1 EAYARLVD
9 NPIYTKM
16 NMEGRSLGSD
26 LTHGGDASST
36 GASVENLVKYYERGA
51 VAEYLIGEKKLYRAA
66 RKAGKWKGRRRAF
79 TEAVAYAARRGDVD
93 PNGNEFVSEA
103 AQLARQKIFDPLL
116 KRMQELR
123 ILPQDLHLDTALSY
137 VTRVYDRPKIIAR
150 ASEFKAIV
158 RRHVSGAVRKAQ
170 ERQEEIR
177 IARTINKATDLDDEL
192 ARAHTRLKN
201 VEGRLEKRKS
211 VRARKVDLIRKE
223 EGKRLDV
230 LRDRVPR
237 SVLDVAKSTRHDDAI
252 MKDVA
257 RVGRARPS
265 RARYPILGILK
276 AHGGVHADSD
286 LAAELRHMGVTH
298 KTVPGLLRKE
308 KGLRDI
314 DNLVAG
320 EDPLL
325 ARMSDPDSG
334 YVDRDEVLAA
344 IRDELGGNPLREG
357 DELAEEAA
365 RDALEQNVEHW
376 LDSIGL
382 SPNASVKEVR
392 QYLDNAVRAEHQLTD
407 LDKRIAAMNR
417 DLEDFDRLT
426 DDVAKEQTIAG
437 ASADKLADE
446 LNELEARINEV
457 RQYANGSRRV
467 SILVDY
473 ADARKGL
480 EQVKA
485 RQSRLGKR
493 IEELEAVPAGKVTP
507 EIAAELRALR
517 HDKIG
522 VDERVI
528 KGEAKVE
535 KLKPYLP
542 KDAGDDLDFISP
554 EDFNEYVNEIVNS
567 IYDNVTGNGQG
578 DMPQWLTPAT
588 RGPLKGRLLRIP
600 DVELEGFLVSD
611 MDAITRHYARTA
623 GAEVELTSKFGRADM
638 RDQFKALDD
647 EYHQKLDAAKTEA
660 ERKSLTKAFERDQTN
675 LAAFRDMIRGTYRSA
690 EQNSNWG
697 RLTRAALTFNYMRLL
712 GGVALSSLSDLS
724 RSVAVHGV
732 RATMRDGVPIL
743 VSRLKAAKIS
753 RADARALGAVTET
766 VLQSRLAQLAE
777 LTDPY
782 AYGSTFE
789 RFLSN
794 SSNVFSRLTFLGAW
808 NDTMKTMA
816 AVMTQN
822 RIMRNAL
829 RPGAMSREERA
840 YMAYLGFDEDMT
852 RRIAAQFRTHGVR
865 EKNVY
870 GANVEAW
877 DDDVARRAFAA
888 ALNKDV
894 DRTIVTKG
902 VADTPLWTHSNW
914 GKVVTQFQSFAL
926 ASHQRVLIAGL
937 QERPHRLAEQMVFST
952 ALGMLVSWAKY
963 KERGDD
969 DRAERLLDNPGEWIA
984 NGLDRSGLLAI
995 PFQISNTMDKIGVSH
1010 AGPVPLTITSALQ
1023 TAAGDRD
1030 TGGTVSR
1037 YASRNSMGALFGP
1050 SVGLVQDLVTIA
1062 SQTAR
1067 GEVDR
1072 QGAKAMLRLVPGGT
1086 LPGART
1092 LLNTKVRPALENAV
1106 E

>member
-1 EAYARLVD
+1 ATYARLVD
-9 NPIYTKM
+9 NPIYTRM

-51 VAEYLIGEKKLYRAA
+51 VAQYLRGEKKLYRAA

-79 TEAVAYAARRGDVD
+79 TEAVAHAARRGDVD
-93 PNGNEFVSEA
+93 PDGNEFVSEA

-123 ILPQDLHLDTALSY
+123 ILPDDLHLDTALSY

-158 RRHVSGAVRKAQ
+158 RRHVSDAVRKAQ
-170 ERQEEIR
+170 DRQEAIR
-177 IARTINKATDLDDEL
+177 IARTVNKGEEL
-192 ARAHTRLKN
+192 K
-201 VEGRLEKRKS
+201 
-211 VRARKVDLIRKE
+211 
-223 EGKRLDV
+223 
-230 LRDRVPR
+230 
-237 SVLDVAKSTRHDDAI
+237 
-252 MKDVA
+252 
-257 RVGRARPS
+257 PS
-265 RARYPILGILK
+265 LP
-276 AHGGVHADSD
+276 
-286 LAAELRHMGVTH
+286 
-298 KTVPGLLRKE
+298 
-308 KGLRDI
+308 KG
-314 DNLVAG
+314 A
-320 EDPLL
+320 
-325 ARMSDPDSG
+325 
-334 YVDRDEVLAA
+334 
-344 IRDELGGNPLREG
+344 
-357 DELAEEAA
+357 
-365 RDALEQNVEHW
+365 
-376 LDSIGL
+376 
-382 SPNASVKEVR
+382 
-392 QYLDNAVRAEHQLTD
+392 
-407 LDKRIAAMNR
+407 
-417 DLEDFDRLT
+417 
-426 DDVAKEQTIAG
+426 
-437 ASADKLADE
+437 
-446 LNELEARINEV
+446 
-457 RQYANGSRRV
+457 
-467 SILVDY
+467 
-473 ADARKGL
+473 ADA
-480 EQVKA
+480 
-485 RQSRLGKR
+485 
-493 IEELEAVPAGKVTP
+493 P
-507 EIAAELRALR
+507 
-517 HDKIG
+517 
-522 VDERVI
+522 
-528 KGEAKVE
+528 
-535 KLKPYLP
+535 
-542 KDAGDDLDFISP
+542 DFISP
-554 EDFNEYVNEIVNS
+554 EDFNDYVNEIVNS
-567 IYDNVTGNGQG
+567 VYDNVTGNGQG

-588 RGPLKGRLLRIP
+588 RGPLKGRTLHIP
-600 DVELEGFLVSD
+600 DVELEDFLVSD
-611 MDAITRHYARTA
+611 MEAITRQYARTA
-623 GAEVELTSKFGRADM
+623 GAEVELTAKFGRADM

-647 EYHQKLDAAKTEA
+647 EYHQKLDAAKTER
-660 ERKSLTKAFERDQTN
+660 ERKSLKKAFERDKVN
-675 LAAFRDMIRGTYRSA
+675 LSAFRDMIRGTYRSA

-732 RATMRDGVPIL
+732 RATMRDGLPIL
-743 VSRLKAAKIS
+743 VSRLRAAKIS

-840 YMAYLGFDEDMT
+840 YMAYLGFDDGMM

-877 DDDVARRAFAA
+877 DDDIARRAFAA

-1010 AGPVPLTITSALQ
+1010 VGPVPVTITSALQ
-1023 TAAGDRD
+1023 TMAGDRD

-1037 YASRNSMGALFGP
+1037 YASRNWMGALFGP

-1062 SQTAR
+1062 SQVAR

-1072 QGAKAMLRLVPGGT
+1072 HGAKAMLRLVPGGT